1 MIHESRDS
9 VGEIAPSSI
18 TKVIVRTTE
27 LNNKNIYALEIG
39 ASFCHKLGQLC
50 FITNYG
56 KRCYKSG

>member
-1 MIHESRDS
+1 MINESRES

-18 TKVIVRTTE
+18 TKVIVRITE

-39 ASFCHKLGQLC
+39 ASFCQKLGQLC

-56 KRCYKSG
+56 KRC